1 MTHTDTKHRQ
11 EIRYQK
17 LIVKCP
23 LTSMPINIPK
33 CKRAFPFQKLSFAQA
48 HHQRLQGF
56 SDLPSFSTGSLKQST
71 FSGWI

>member
-1 MTHTDTKHRQ
+1 
-11 EIRYQK
+11 
-17 LIVKCP
+17 
-23 LTSMPINIPK
+23 MPINIPK